1 MNTLILPK
9 HVAERRIKEVE
20 KEKKARKKIKKQVGG
35 FIPRAGGNLGG
46 VQAPLGG
53 ATLPIGG
60 RMAKKGGII
69 LSDKTVSESQIA
81 TNCGLVMETGPDAYN
96 DKDKFPNGPWCKKKD
111 WVLFAR
117 YAGSRIYI
125 DGGEIRVLNDDE
137 ILGTIEDPEDILHAL
152 TV

>member
-9 HVAERRIKEVE
+9 HVAERRIKQVE
-20 KEKKARKKIKKQVGG
+20 KEKKVKKK
-35 FIPRAGGNLGG
+35 
-46 VQAPLGG
+46 PLEEMS
-53 ATLPIGG
+53 LPKPTGWRILVLPYK
-60 RMAKKGGII
+60 AKEKTKGGII
-69 LSDKTVSESQIA
+69 LSDKTVTESQIA
-81 TNCGLVMETGPDAYN
+81 TNCGLVMDIGPDAYN

>member
-9 HVAERRIKEVE
+9 HVAERRIKQVE
-20 KEKKARKKIKKQVGG
+20 KEKKVKKK
-35 FIPRAGGNLGG
+35 
-46 VQAPLGG
+46 PLEEMS
-53 ATLPIGG
+53 LPKPTGWRILVLPYK
-60 RMAKKGGII
+60 AKAKTKGGII
-69 LSDKTVSESQIA
+69 LSDKTVTESQIA
-81 TNCGLVMETGPDAYN
+81 TNCGLVMDIGPDAYN

>member
-9 HVAERRIKEVE
+9 HVAERRIKQVQ
-20 KEKKARKKIKKQVGG
+20 KEKKVKKK
-35 FIPRAGGNLGG
+35 
-46 VQAPLGG
+46 PLEEMS
-53 ATLPIGG
+53 LPKPTGWRILVLPYK
-60 RMAKKGGII
+60 AKEKTKGGII
-69 LSDKTVSESQIA
+69 LSDKTVTESQIA
-81 TNCGLVMETGPDAYN
+81 TNCGLVLDIGPDAYN

-137 ILGTIEDPEDILHAL
+137 ILGTIDDPEDILHAL

>member
-1 MNTLILPK
+1 MSTLILPK
-9 HVAERRIKEVE
+9 HVAERRIKQVE
-20 KEKKARKKIKKQVGG
+20 KEKKPKKK
-35 FIPRAGGNLGG
+35 
-46 VQAPLGG
+46 PLEEMS
-53 ATLPIGG
+53 LPKPTGWRILVLPYK
-60 RMAKKGGII
+60 AKEKTKGGII
-69 LSDKTVSESQIA
+69 LSDKTITESQIA
-81 TNCGLVMETGPDAYN
+81 TNCGLVMDMGPDAYN

>member
-9 HVAERRIKEVE
+9 HVAERRIKQVE
-20 KEKKARKKIKKQVGG
+20 KEKKIRKK
-35 FIPRAGGNLGG
+35 
-46 VQAPLGG
+46 PLEKMS
-53 ATLPIGG
+53 LPKPTGWRILVLSYK
-60 RMAKKGGII
+60 AKTKTKGGII
-69 LSDKTVSESQIA
+69 LSDKTITESQIA
-81 TNCGLVMETGPDAYN
+81 TNCGLVMDMGPDTYN
-96 DKDKFPNGPWCKKKD
+96 DEDKFPNGPWCKKKD

-125 DGGEIRVLNDDE
+125 DGGELRILNDDE

>member
-9 HVAERRIKEVE
+9 HVAERRIKQ
-20 KEKKARKKIKKQVGG
+20 KEKKVKK
-35 FIPRAGGNLGG
+35 
-46 VQAPLGG
+46 PLEEMSLSKPTGWRILV
-53 ATLPIGG
+53 LPYK
-60 RMAKKGGII
+60 AKEKTKGGII
-69 LSDKTVSESQIA
+69 LSDKTVNDSQIA
-81 TNCGLVMETGPDAYN
+81 TNCGLVLDMGPDAYN

>member
-9 HVAERRIKEVE
+9 HVAERRIKQVE
-20 KEKKARKKIKKQVGG
+20 KEKQTRKK
-35 FIPRAGGNLGG
+35 
-46 VQAPLGG
+46 PLEKMS
-53 ATLPIGG
+53 LPKPTGWRILVLPYK
-60 RMAKKGGII
+60 AKEKTKGGII
-69 LSDKTVSESQIA
+69 LSDKTVTESQIA
-81 TNCGLVMETGPDAYN
+81 TNCGLVLDMGPDAYN

>member
-9 HVAERRIKEVE
+9 HVADRRIKQVE
-20 KEKKARKKIKKQVGG
+20 KEKKPKKK
-35 FIPRAGGNLGG
+35 
-46 VQAPLGG
+46 PLEEMS
-53 ATLPIGG
+53 LPKPTGWRILVLPYK
-60 RMAKKGGII
+60 AKEKTKGGII
-69 LSDKTVSESQIA
+69 LSDKTVTESQIA
-81 TNCGLVMETGPDAYN
+81 TNCGLVMDMGPDAYN

>member
-9 HVAERRIKEVE
+9 HVAERRIKQVE
-20 KEKKARKKIKKQVGG
+20 KEKKPRKK
-35 FIPRAGGNLGG
+35 
-46 VQAPLGG
+46 PLEKMS
-53 ATLPIGG
+53 LPKPTGWRILVLPYK
-60 RMAKKGGII
+60 AKEKTKGGII
-69 LSDKTVSESQIA
+69 LSDKTVTESQIA
-81 TNCGLVMETGPDAYN
+81 TNCGLVMDMGPDAYN

>member
-9 HVAERRIKEVE
+9 HVAERRIKQVE
-20 KEKKARKKIKKQVGG
+20 KDKKTRKK
-35 FIPRAGGNLGG
+35 
-46 VQAPLGG
+46 PLEKMS
-53 ATLPIGG
+53 LPKPTGWRILVLPYK
-60 RMAKKGGII
+60 AKEKTKGGII
-69 LSDKTVSESQIA
+69 LSDKTVAESQIA
-81 TNCGLVMETGPDAYN
+81 TNCGLVMEIGPDAYN

>member
-9 HVAERRIKEVE
+9 HVAERRIKQVE
-20 KEKKARKKIKKQVGG
+20 KEKKPKK
-35 FIPRAGGNLGG
+35 
-46 VQAPLGG
+46 PLEEMS
-53 ATLPIGG
+53 LPKPTGWRILVLPYK
-60 RMAKKGGII
+60 AKEKTKGGII
-69 LSDKTVSESQIA
+69 LSDKTVAESQIA
-81 TNCGLVMETGPDAYN
+81 TNCGLVMDIGPDAYN

>member
-1 MNTLILPK
+1 MSTLILPK
-9 HVAERRIKEVE
+9 HVAERRIKQVE
-20 KEKKARKKIKKQVGG
+20 KEKKPKK
-35 FIPRAGGNLGG
+35 
-46 VQAPLGG
+46 PLEEMS
-53 ATLPIGG
+53 LPKPTGWRILVLPYK
-60 RMAKKGGII
+60 AKEKTKGGII
-69 LSDKTVSESQIA
+69 LSDKTVTESQIA
-81 TNCGLVMETGPDAYN
+81 TNCGLVMDMGPDAYN

>member
-9 HVAERRIKEVE
+9 HVAERRIKQVE
-20 KEKKARKKIKKQVGG
+20 KEKKVKKK
-35 FIPRAGGNLGG
+35 
-46 VQAPLGG
+46 PLEKMS
-53 ATLPIGG
+53 LPKPTGWRILVLPYK
-60 RMAKKGGII
+60 AKEKTKGGII
-69 LSDKTVSESQIA
+69 LSDKTVTESQIA
-81 TNCGLVMETGPDAYN
+81 TNCGLVMDIGPDAYN

>member
-9 HVAERRIKEVE
+9 HVAERRIKQVE
-20 KEKKARKKIKKQVGG
+20 KEKETRRKPLEKMSLPKPTGWRILVLPYKAKEK
-35 FIPRAGGNLGG
+35 
-46 VQAPLGG
+46 
-53 ATLPIGG
+53 T
-60 RMAKKGGII
+60 KGGII
-69 LSDKTVSESQIA
+69 LSDKTVTESQIA
-81 TNCGLVMETGPDAYN
+81 TNCGLVMDIGPDAYN

-125 DGGEIRVLNDDE
+125 DGGELRILNDDE

>member
-9 HVAERRIKEVE
+9 HVADRRIKQVE
-20 KEKKARKKIKKQVGG
+20 KEKKVKK
-35 FIPRAGGNLGG
+35 
-46 VQAPLGG
+46 PLEEMS
-53 ATLPIGG
+53 LPKPTGWRILVLPYK
-60 RMAKKGGII
+60 AKEKTKGGII
-69 LSDKTVSESQIA
+69 LSDKTVTESQIA
-81 TNCGLVMETGPDAYN
+81 TNCGLVLDMGPDAYN

>member
-9 HVAERRIKEVE
+9 HVAERRIKQVE
-20 KEKKARKKIKKQVGG
+20 KEKEIRRKPLEKMSLPKPTGWRILVLPYKAKEK
-35 FIPRAGGNLGG
+35 
-46 VQAPLGG
+46 
-53 ATLPIGG
+53 T
-60 RMAKKGGII
+60 KGGII
-69 LSDKTVSESQIA
+69 LSDKTVTESQIA
-81 TNCGLVMETGPDAYN
+81 TNCGLVMDIGPDAYS

-125 DGGEIRVLNDDE
+125 DAGEIRVLNDDE

>member
-9 HVAERRIKEVE
+9 HVAERRIKQVE
-20 KEKKARKKIKKQVGG
+20 KEKKPKK
-35 FIPRAGGNLGG
+35 
-46 VQAPLGG
+46 PLEEMS
-53 ATLPIGG
+53 LPKPTGWRILVLPYK
-60 RMAKKGGII
+60 AKEKTKGGII
-69 LSDKTVSESQIA
+69 LSDKTITESQIA
-81 TNCGLVMETGPDAYN
+81 TNCGLVMEMGPDAYN

>member
-1 MNTLILPK
+1 MNKLIMPK
-9 HVAERRIKEVE
+9 HVAIAREKKKQE
-20 KEKKARKKIKKQVGG
+20 KEMEKIPNPTGWRILV
-35 FIPRAGGNLGG
+35 
-46 VQAPLGG
+46 
-53 ATLPIGG
+53 LPYKGQG
-60 RMAKKGGII
+60 KTKGGII
-69 LSDKTVSESQIA
+69 LSDETIEERGYTTVTA
-81 TNCGLVMETGPDAYN
+81 LVLKVGPDAYR
-96 DKDKFPNGPWCKKKD
+96 DKERFPNGPWCKKKD

>member
-9 HVAERRIKEVE
+9 HVAERRIKQVE
-20 KEKKARKKIKKQVGG
+20 KEKKVKKK
-35 FIPRAGGNLGG
+35 
-46 VQAPLGG
+46 PLEEMS
-53 ATLPIGG
+53 LPKPTGWRILVLPYK
-60 RMAKKGGII
+60 AKEKTKGGII
-69 LSDKTVSESQIA
+69 LSDKTITESQIA
-81 TNCGLVMETGPDAYN
+81 TNCGLVMDMGPDAYN

>member
-9 HVAERRIKEVE
+9 HVAERRIKQVE
-20 KEKKARKKIKKQVGG
+20 KKPKKKPLEEMSLPKPTGWRILVLPYKAKEK
-35 FIPRAGGNLGG
+35 
-46 VQAPLGG
+46 
-53 ATLPIGG
+53 T
-60 RMAKKGGII
+60 KGGII
-69 LSDKTVSESQIA
+69 LSDKTVTESQIA
-81 TNCGLVMETGPDAYN
+81 TNCGLVLDMGPDAYN

>member
-9 HVAERRIKEVE
+9 HVAERRIKQVE
-20 KEKKARKKIKKQVGG
+20 KEKKVRRK
-35 FIPRAGGNLGG
+35 
-46 VQAPLGG
+46 PLEKMS
-53 ATLPIGG
+53 LPKPTGWRILVLPYK
-60 RMAKKGGII
+60 AKEKTKGGII
-69 LSDKTVSESQIA
+69 LSDKTVTESQIA
-81 TNCGLVMETGPDAYN
+81 TNCGLVLDMGPDAYN

>member
-9 HVAERRIKEVE
+9 HVAERRIKQVE
-20 KEKKARKKIKKQVGG
+20 KEKKVKKK
-35 FIPRAGGNLGG
+35 
-46 VQAPLGG
+46 PLEEMS
-53 ATLPIGG
+53 LPKPTGWRILVLPYK
-60 RMAKKGGII
+60 AKEKTKGGII
-69 LSDKTVSESQIA
+69 LSDKPVTESQIA
-81 TNCGLVMETGPDAYN
+81 TNCGLVMDIGPDAYN

>member
-9 HVAERRIKEVE
+9 HVAERRIKQVE
-20 KEKKARKKIKKQVGG
+20 KEKQTRRKPLEKMSLPKPTGWRILVLPYKAKQK
-35 FIPRAGGNLGG
+35 
-46 VQAPLGG
+46 
-53 ATLPIGG
+53 T
-60 RMAKKGGII
+60 KGGII
-69 LSDKTVSESQIA
+69 LSDKTVTESQIA
-81 TNCGLVMETGPDAYN
+81 TNCGLVMDIGPDAYN
-96 DKDKFPNGPWCKKKD
+96 DKNKFPNGPWCKKKD

>member
-9 HVAERRIKEVE
+9 HVAERRIKQVE
-20 KEKKARKKIKKQVGG
+20 KEKKPKKK
-35 FIPRAGGNLGG
+35 
-46 VQAPLGG
+46 PLEEMS
-53 ATLPIGG
+53 LPKPTGWRILVLPYK
-60 RMAKKGGII
+60 AKEKTKGGII
-69 LSDKTVSESQIA
+69 LSDKTVTESQIA
-81 TNCGLVMETGPDAYN
+81 TNCGLVLDIGPDAYN

>member
-9 HVAERRIKEVE
+9 HVAERRIKQVE
-20 KEKKARKKIKKQVGG
+20 KEKKVKKK
-35 FIPRAGGNLGG
+35 
-46 VQAPLGG
+46 PLEEMS
-53 ATLPIGG
+53 LPKPTGWRILVLPYK
-60 RMAKKGGII
+60 AKEKTKGGII
-69 LSDKTVSESQIA
+69 LSDKTVTESQIA
-81 TNCGLVMETGPDAYN
+81 TNCGLVLDIGPDAYN

-137 ILGTIEDPEDILHAL
+137 ILGTIEDPEYILHAL

>member
-9 HVAERRIKEVE
+9 HVAERRIKQVE
-20 KEKKARKKIKKQVGG
+20 KEKKPKK
-35 FIPRAGGNLGG
+35 
-46 VQAPLGG
+46 PLEEMS
-53 ATLPIGG
+53 LPKPTGWRILVLPYK
-60 RMAKKGGII
+60 AKEKTKGGII
-69 LSDKTVSESQIA
+69 LSDKTITESQIA
-81 TNCGLVMETGPDAYN
+81 TNCGLVMDIGPDAYN

-137 ILGTIEDPEDILHAL
+137 ILGTIDDPEDILHAL

>member
-9 HVAERRIKEVE
+9 HVAERRIKQVE
-20 KEKKARKKIKKQVGG
+20 KQTRKKPLEEMSLPKPTGWRILVLPYKAKQK
-35 FIPRAGGNLGG
+35 
-46 VQAPLGG
+46 
-53 ATLPIGG
+53 T
-60 RMAKKGGII
+60 KGGII
-69 LSDKTVSESQIA
+69 LSDKTVTESQIA
-81 TNCGLVMETGPDAYN
+81 TNCGLVLDMGPDAYN

-117 YAGSRIYI
+117 YAGSRINI
-125 DGGEIRVLNDDE
+125 DGGELRVLNDDE

>member
-9 HVAERRIKEVE
+9 HVAERRIKQ
-20 KEKKARKKIKKQVGG
+20 KEKKVKK
-35 FIPRAGGNLGG
+35 
-46 VQAPLGG
+46 PLEEMS
-53 ATLPIGG
+53 LPKPPGWRILVLPYK
-60 RMAKKGGII
+60 AKEKTKGGII
-69 LSDKTVSESQIA
+69 LSDKTITESQIA
-81 TNCGLVMETGPDAYN
+81 TNCGLVMDMGPDAYN

-125 DGGEIRVLNDDE
+125 DGGEILVLNDDE
-137 ILGTIEDPEDILHAL
+137 ILGTIEEPEDILHAL

>member
-9 HVAERRIKEVE
+9 HVAERRIKQVE
-20 KEKKARKKIKKQVGG
+20 KEKKVKKK
-35 FIPRAGGNLGG
+35 
-46 VQAPLGG
+46 PLKEMS
-53 ATLPIGG
+53 LPKPTGWRILVLPYK
-60 RMAKKGGII
+60 AKEKTKGGII
-69 LSDKTVSESQIA
+69 LSDKTVTESQIA
-81 TNCGLVMETGPDAYN
+81 TNCGLVLDMGPDAYN

-117 YAGSRIYI
+117 YAGSHIYI